1 MTLRKEI
8 EEQIRINVVYVS
20 TKNGIDR
27 KHCDEFPRALTP
39 QICSLIK
46 ERLEKLPYQSFVG
59 KFIMKEYVD
68 NLIKELEPDH
78 LPDEEG
84 EE

>member
-27 KHCDEFPRALTP
+27 KHCDEFPKALTP

-46 ERLEKLPYQSFVG
+46 DRLEKLPSPWHDV
-59 KFIMKEYVD
+59 IDID
-68 NLIKELEPDH
+68 NLIKELE
-78 LPDEEG
+78 ER
-84 EE
+84 